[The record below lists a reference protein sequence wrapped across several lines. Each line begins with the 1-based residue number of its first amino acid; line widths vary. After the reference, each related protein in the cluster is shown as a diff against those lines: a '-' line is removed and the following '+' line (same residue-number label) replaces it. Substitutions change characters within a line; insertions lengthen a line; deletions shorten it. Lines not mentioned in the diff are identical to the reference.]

1 MPKNLWKITTILL
14 VILILAAG
22 CYSSAPKSDAQQ
34 AAEDKASQAN
44 VYTLKNNL
52 ELDNYNR
59 RMKIADDPTTIL
71 WCTTAYPF
79 TGSPMFTVA
88 VVGKLTSGNKRP
100 YQTEEVIDLDSTSVL
115 SYYPEL
121 PGPDGMFG
129 SSGEYRYG
137 FSPTSQYY
145 DFYNMPTFCT
155 TEPMIWQREQ
165 TTIVMG
171 TDETLMAAQEQA
183 RELLRQGK
191 TAEAEKVLTDA
202 IQSTGGK

>member
-1 MPKNLWKITTILL
+1 MSKNIWKIVSVLL
-14 VILILAAG
+14 VLFFGLSA
-22 CYSSAPKSDAQQ
+22 CYGSATTSDAQK
-34 AAEDKASQAN
+34 AAEEKASQAN
-44 VYTLKNNL
+44 VYVLRNNL
-52 ELDNYNR
+52 ELNNYNR
-59 RMKIADDPTTIL
+59 RMQIADDPTTIL

-100 YQTEEVIDLDSTSVL
+100 YQTEIIKDLDLNV

-137 FSPTSQYY
+137 FSPAGQYY

-171 TDETLMAAQEQA
+171 TDPTLLAAQQLA
-183 RELLRQGK
+183 RELLAQGK
-191 TAEAEKVLTDA
+191 TVEAQKVLTDA
-202 IQSTGGK
+202 IQNAGGK